1 MRDWI
6 WETAPPLSDV
16 GTEKKR
22 RDRFRSVFEKS
33 IELSLQLN
41 DDDDQCDQTARL
53 FDKYLAVFNKEN
65 LPNLILNLPNT
76 KWTYSKW
83 PKFINVVLETWN
95 FAKSGHT
102 DNDDDD
108 WDIILWL
115 RYLRDMPNSSQTV
128 LRVLQSQFLSKPIT
142 VWPVFAKFRHFGKL
156 FKLFGNVLRVI

>member
-83 PKFINVVLETWN
+83 PKFINVVLEWRK
-95 FAKSGHT
+95 FSKYGHT
-102 DNDDDD
+102 
-108 WDIILWL
+108 
-115 RYLRDMPNSSQTV
+115 
-128 LRVLQSQFLSKPIT
+128 
-142 VWPVFAKFRHFGKL
+142 G
-156 FKLFGNVLRVI
+156 